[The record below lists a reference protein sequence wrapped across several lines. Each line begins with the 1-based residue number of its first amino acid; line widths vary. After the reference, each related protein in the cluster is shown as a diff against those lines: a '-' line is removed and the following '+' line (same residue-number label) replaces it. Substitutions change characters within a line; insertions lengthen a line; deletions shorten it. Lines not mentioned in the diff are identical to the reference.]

1 MKNVVK
7 FLSIFIL
14 FSCSPSEEELELRHL
29 GDWKIG
35 NYVDEWGDYTDA
47 RFIRLNAYGEK
58 LLQDYLGRDSLRVE
72 MILPNGELDRL
83 YFRFYPYNI
92 RSSTF
97 NASKYDTNFL
107 KCRFKIGNESN
118 IFLIYLYQEPRMH
131 NFYIGAERLDDTK
144 TKDANAQKFRNLI
157 QNEDILKFLCRKEG
171 DSYDSYR
178 FDLDFKYFSNAQRK
192 YALSDD

>member
-14 FSCSPSEEELELRHL
+14 FSCSPSEEELELRRF

-47 RFIRLNAYGEK
+47 RFIRLSAYGK
-58 LLQDYLGRDSLRVE
+58 QLKGLPGRDSLRVE

-97 NASKYDTNFL
+97 NNSKYDTNFL
-107 KCRFKIGNESN
+107 RCRFKIGNESN

-144 TKDANAQKFRNLI
+144 TKNANAQKFRNLI
-157 QNEDILKFLCRKEG
+157 QNEDILKFLCREEG
-171 DSYDSYR
+171 DSYD
-178 FDLDFKYFSNAQRK
+178 LYFSDAQRK
-192 YALSDD
+192 YALGDG

>member
-47 RFIRLNAYGEK
+47 RFIRLSAYGK
-58 LLQDYLGRDSLRVE
+58 QLKGLPGRDSLRVE

-83 YFRFYPYNI
+83 YFRFYI
-92 RSSTF
+92 FVSRTT
-97 NASKYDTNFL
+97 NA
-107 KCRFKIGNESN
+107 
-118 IFLIYLYQEPRMH
+118 
-131 NFYIGAERLDDTK
+131 
-144 TKDANAQKFRNLI
+144 
-157 QNEDILKFLCRKEG
+157 
-171 DSYDSYR
+171 
-178 FDLDFKYFSNAQRK
+178 
-192 YALSDD
+192 